1 MMGNMRLLR
10 AYVYLCGAFMLAPI
24 LITVP
29 VAVTTTGYMTFPPV
43 GFTLSWFFTCFQDR
57 ILVESLI
64 RSVNLALLAAAL
76 SVAVGL
82 LSAFAI
88 ERGEFRGKAAIETLF
103 SGPQMIPQIIFVL
116 ALLIFY
122 ERIGLNETF
131 GGLLVSHV
139 LMCLPF
145 SFRTLLVSV
154 GSLDRRMEWSAQ
166 ILGATTLQTF
176 LRIILPQIK
185 TGMIASAIFTF
196 ILSFN
201 NVTFAL
207 FLAGVGKKTL
217 PVEMFQRL
225 HVGGIT
231 PAIPAISF
239 LLTVF
244 GVVLFFVADRTVGV
258 YRYLG
263 GSGTE

>member
-1 MMGNMRLLR
+1 MQGMRILR
-10 AYVYLCGAFMLAPI
+10 FYVYVCAFIMLAPI

-29 VAVTTTGYMTFPPV
+29 VAVTTTGYMVFPPK
-43 GFTLSWFFTCFQDR
+43 GFTLVWFLKCFQDQ

-64 RSVNLALLAAAL
+64 RSVIIGVISAIL
-76 SVAVGL
+76 SVIIGL
-82 LSAFAI
+82 LSAFAV
-88 ERGEFRGKAAIETLF
+88 ERGRFPGKTLCETLF
-103 SGPQMIPQIIFVL
+103 AGPQMIPQIIFVV

-122 ERIGLNETF
+122 ETLGLNETF
-131 GGLLVSHV
+131 VGLLISHV
-139 LMCLPF
+139 LMGLPF
-145 SFRTLLVSV
+145 AFRTLLVGV
-154 GSLDRRMEWSAQ
+154 GSLDRRQEWSAQ
-166 ILGATTLQTF
+166 ILGANPVKVFQH
-176 LRIILPQIK
+176 IILPQIK
-185 TGMIASAIFTF
+185 TGLIASFIFAF
-196 ILSFN
+196 MLSFN

-225 HVGGIT
+225 NIGGIS

-244 GVVLFFVADRTVGV
+244 GVLIFIVADRTVGI

-263 GSGTE
+263 GNENK

>member
-1 MMGNMRLLR
+1 MQGMKALR
-10 AYVYLCGAFMLAPI
+10 VYVYSCAVIMLAPI

-29 VAVTTTGYMTFPPV
+29 VAVTTTGYMVFPPK
-43 GFTLSWFFTCFQDR
+43 GFTLEWFVKCFQDK
-57 ILVESLI
+57 ILLESLL
-64 RSVNLALLAAAL
+64 RSANLAVLSAAL
-76 SVAVGL
+76 AVLIGL
-82 LSAFAI
+82 LSAFAV
-88 ERGEFRGKAAIETLF
+88 ERGTFPGKTLCETLF
-103 SGPQMIPQIIFVL
+103 AGPQMIPQIIFVV

-122 ERIGLNETF
+122 EKISLNETF
-131 GGLLVSHV
+131 SGLLLSHV
-139 LMCLPF
+139 LIGLPF

-154 GSLDRRMEWSAQ
+154 GSLDRRQEWSAE

-176 LRIILPQIK
+176 RHIILPQIK
-185 TGMIASAIFTF
+185 TGLIASAIFTF
-196 ILSFN
+196 MLSFN

-225 HVGGIT
+225 QIGGIT

-239 LLTVF
+239 LLTIF
-244 GVVLFFVADRTVGV
+244 GVFIFILADRTVGV

-263 GSGTE
+263 GGGNK

>member
-1 MMGNMRLLR
+1 MEGMRLLR
-10 AYVYLCGAFMLAPI
+10 VYVYVAAAIMLAPI
-24 LITVP
+24 LITIP
-29 VAVTTTGYMTFPPV
+29 VAVTTTGYMTFPPK
-43 GFTLSWFFTCFQDR
+43 GFTLSWFVKCFQDE
-57 ILVESLI
+57 ILLSSLI
-64 RSVNLALLAAAL
+64 RSMILACFSAVL
-76 SVAVGL
+76 SVFIGL
-82 LSAFAI
+82 ISAFAL
-88 ERGEFRGKAAIETLF
+88 ERGSFPGKTLIETLF
-103 SGPQMIPQIIFVL
+103 AGPQMIPQIIFVI

-122 ERIGLNETF
+122 EKIGLNETF
-131 GGLLVSHV
+131 TGLLLSHV
-139 LMCLPF
+139 LIGLPF

-154 GSLDRRMEWSAQ
+154 GSLDRRQEWSAE
-166 ILGATTLQTF
+166 ILGATPLQTF
-176 LRIILPQIK
+176 RYIILPQIK
-185 TGMIASAIFTF
+185 TGLIASGIFTF

-225 HVGGIT
+225 HIGGIT

-244 GVVLFFVADRTVGV
+244 GVVIFIVADRTVGV

-263 GSGTE
+263 SGGNK

>member
-1 MMGNMRLLR
+1 MGGARFLR
-10 AYVYLCGAFMLAPI
+10 TYVYVCAFIMMAPI

-29 VAVTTTGYMTFPPV
+29 VAVTATGYMTFPPV
-43 GFTLSWFFTCFQDR
+43 GFTLDWFVKCFEDR
-57 ILVESLI
+57 ILLDSLV
-64 RSVNLALLAAAL
+64 RSVNLAVLAAVL
-76 SVAVGL
+76 SVAVGF

-88 ERGEFRGKAAIETLF
+88 ERGNFPGKTLIETLF
-103 SGPQMIPQIIFVL
+103 AGPQMIPQIIFVL
-116 ALLIFY
+116 ALLIFF
-122 ERIGLNETF
+122 EKVSLNETF
-131 GGLLVSHV
+131 GGLLLSHV

-154 GSLDRRMEWSAQ
+154 GGLDRRMEWSAQ

-176 LRIILPQIK
+176 RHVILPQIK
-185 TGMIASAIFTF
+185 TGMIASAIFSF

-239 LLTVF
+239 LLTIF
-244 GVVLFFVADRTVGV
+244 GIILFIVADRTVGV

-263 GSGTE
+263 GTSHD